1 MFLKKWAGGFGFDGP
16 DCNRKPR
23 TNDGFVLIA
32 REEGWIMSY
41 LSHWKLNRSPFSLS
55 GSQRGVFT
63 GGTIE
68 EAIARLDFLADQ
80 HKKLGIILGPSGIG
94 KSTLLNYFSAKRNSQ
109 VPREQVVLVDMNCI
123 NEEVIAAR
131 VAAALGITHHGNSDT
146 CWSEVQDFLFSRSSI
161 GHRTILLL
169 DNFVE
174 LHDQFASALA
184 KLWCSKAHWS
194 TVVSVDDEAIVNLPR
209 WLIDQCDLKIELP
222 PWDLGQTADY
232 FEFATSREGGREELF
247 DAQSITRIQELSDGI
262 PRRIVQIAG
271 LALVAGAVR
280 KCQRI
285 NADLVEQVCEEF
297 TVSVGAKFPTFWAEP
312 QLNAG

>member
-1 MFLKKWAGGFGFDGP
+1 MFLKKRDGGSGFDGP
-16 DCNRKPR
+16 TCDRKPR
-23 TNDGFVLIA
+23 TNDGFVLT
-32 REEGWIMSY
+32 ECEWGWIMSY

-68 EAIARLDFLADQ
+68 EALARLDFLADQ
-80 HKKLGIILGPSGIG
+80 HKKLGIILGPSGVG

-109 VPREQVVLVDMNCI
+109 VPREQLVLVDMSCI
-123 NEEVIAAR
+123 NEEIIASR
-131 VAAALGITHHGNSDT
+131 VAAALGITCQGNSNS

-174 LHDQFASALA
+174 LQDQFASALS

-194 TVVSVDDEAIVNLPR
+194 TVISVDDEAIVNLPR

-222 PWDLGQTADY
+222 AWDLGQTADY
-232 FEFATSREGGREELF
+232 FDFALRREGGREDLF

-262 PRRIVQIAG
+262 PRRIVQLAG

-280 KCQRI
+280 KCPRI
-285 NADLVEQVCEEF
+285 KADLVEQVCEEF
-297 TVSVGAKFPTFWAEP
+297 TVSVGPKFPTFWSEP

>member
-1 MFLKKWAGGFGFDGP
+1 
-16 DCNRKPR
+16 
-23 TNDGFVLIA
+23 
-32 REEGWIMSY
+32 MSY

-55 GSQRGVFT
+55 GNQRGVFT

-80 HKKLGIILGPSGIG
+80 HKKLGIILGPSGSG
-94 KSTLLNYFSAKRNSQ
+94 KSTLLNYFSAKRNAQ
-109 VPREQVVLVDMNCI
+109 VPREQVVLVDMSCV
-123 NEEVIAAR
+123 NEEIIAAR
-131 VAAALGITHHGNSDT
+131 MASALGITHRGNSNS
-146 CWSEVQDFLFSRSSI
+146 CWSEVQDYLFSRSSI
-161 GHRTILLL
+161 GHQTILLL

-174 LHDQFASALA
+174 IQDQFAGALS
-184 KLWCSKAHWS
+184 KLWCSKSHWS

-209 WLIDQCDLKIELP
+209 WLIEQCDLKIELP

-232 FEFATSREGGREELF
+232 FEFAISREGGREDLF

-285 NADLVEQVCEEF
+285 HADLVEQVCEEF
-297 TVSVGAKFPTFWAEP
+297 TVSVGAKFPTFWSEP

>member
-1 MFLKKWAGGFGFDGP
+1 
-16 DCNRKPR
+16 
-23 TNDGFVLIA
+23 
-32 REEGWIMSY
+32 MSY
-41 LSHWKLNRSPFSLS
+41 LSHWKLNRSPFVLS
-55 GSQRGVFT
+55 GVQRGVFA

-68 EAIARLDFLADQ
+68 EAMARLEFLADQ
-80 HKKLGIILGPSGIG
+80 RKKLGVILGPSGVG
-94 KSTLLNYFSAKRNSQ
+94 KSTLLEYFSARRNAH
-109 VPREQVVLVDMNCI
+109 VPREQVVLVDMSCA
-123 NEEVIAAR
+123 NEENIAFR
-131 VAAALGITHHGNSDT
+131 VSAALGLTYQGNSNT
-146 CWSEVQDFLFSRSSI
+146 CWTEVQDYLFSRTSI

-174 LHDQFASALA
+174 LQDQVVSAVSR
-184 KLWCSKAHWS
+184 LWCSKAHWS
-194 TVVSVDDEAIVNLPR
+194 TVISVDDEAIVNLPR
-209 WLIDQCDLKIELP
+209 WLLEQCDLKIELP

-232 FEFATSREGGREELF
+232 FEFAILREGGREDLF

-285 NADLVEQVCEEF
+285 TADLVEQVCEEF
-297 TVSVGAKFPTFWAEP
+297 TVSVGPKFPTFWSEA